1 VSDSAQE
8 VSETPEA
15 PETKTAISIFK
26 TSDGQEYEIEVKLPT
41 PDQLAIYQVLQK
53 KFRRASKIASSK
65 PNDVDAAMMSKM
77 LGNIFE
83 LVTSIVVDDDD
94 ADFIQSEIL
103 ASRASL
109 SGILPLI
116 NDGIEA
122 LKKTNDIKD
131 EAPKTRIVT
140 SS

>member
-1 VSDSAQE
+1 MSDSAQE
-8 VSETPEA
+8 TPD
-15 PETKTAISIFK
+15 TKTAISIFK

-53 KFRRASKIASSK
+53 QFRRASNVAKNNQNGEA
-65 PNDVDAAMMSKM
+65 DAKMMSKM

-83 LVTSIVVDDDD
+83 LIVSIVVDEDD
-94 ADFIQSEIL
+94 ADFIKSEVL
-103 ASRASL
+103 ACRATL
-109 SGILPLI
+109 VDTLPLI

-122 LKKTNDIKD
+122 LKRANEIKD

-140 SS
+140 GS

>member
-1 VSDSAQE
+1 VSDSVQ
-8 VSETPEA
+8 EA

-53 KFRRASKIASSK
+53 KFRRASNVAKNS
-65 PNDVDAAMMSKM
+65 PDGNVDAQMMAKM

-83 LVTSIVVDDDD
+83 LITSMVVVDDD
-94 ADFIQSEIL
+94 ADFIQSEVL
-103 ASRASL
+103 AGRATL
-109 SGILPLI
+109 VDTLPLI

-122 LKKTNDIKD
+122 LKKANEIKD

-140 SS
+140 G